1 MEGIKDAVR
10 RGRMLRCKRCNEKGA
25 TLGCLKRTCKASYHL
40 PCARDHDC
48 LLMVSPYVVACPG
61 HEDQL
66 PGGLSHRLGFVKR
79 RNASS
84 GLLKSDEV
92 DALDALGAISRK

>member
-1 MEGIKDAVR
+1 
-10 RGRMLRCKRCNEKGA
+10 
-25 TLGCLKRTCKASYHL
+25 
-40 PCARDHDC
+40 
-48 LLMVSPYVVACPG
+48 MVSPYVVACPG